1 MNLASRPW
9 IVAAFL
15 GLLSLSPAHA
25 GMTSEEVKLYEGY
38 KAQAE
43 KGNSVAQYN
52 VGYCYDN
59 GEGVEKDKGQAA
71 LWYRKAAEQGL
82 AEAQY
87 NLGLCY
93 AKGEGVTK
101 DFVKAVSWYRK
112 AAEQWYALAQS
123 NLGYC
128 YANGEGVETDKEQ
141 AVLWYRKAAEQGN
154 AVAQY
159 NLGLCY
165 INGEGVAKDV
175 IEAYAYWSLAGITA
189 EAARKNLAILEKQMS
204 PDARLLGQQRAK
216 QMQKEIERSK
226 TILNAL
232 KRGAGFEK

>member
-1 MNLASRPW
+1 MNLASCPW

-52 VGYCYDN
+52 
-59 GEGVEKDKGQAA
+59 
-71 LWYRKAAEQGL
+71 
-82 AEAQY
+82 
-87 NLGLCY
+87 
-93 AKGEGVTK
+93 
-101 DFVKAVSWYRK
+101 
-112 AAEQWYALAQS
+112 
-123 NLGYC
+123 LGYC
-128 YANGEGVETDKEQ
+128 YANGEGVEKDKEQ
-141 AVLWYRKAAEQGN
+141 AVFWYRKAAEQGN

-216 QMQKEIERSK
+216 QVQKEIERSK

-232 KRGAGFEK
+232 KRGAGYEK